1 MVIEYIKIIRV
12 TFLQDLE
19 EEVNKYIAEMMSLD
33 NTPSQYVW
41 KCCAVDIT
49 HTTYNDTIRYSAT
62 LKFNK
67 QYKTLPDVYGS
78 QNKIKCCLEE
88 PI

>member
-1 MVIEYIKIIRV
+1 MSIDKIKIIRV

-19 EEVNKYIAEMMSLD
+19 EEVNKCIKETISADKASL
-33 NTPSQYVW
+33 QYVW

-49 HTTYNDTIRYSAT
+49 HTTYNDTIKYSAT

-67 QYKTLPDVYGS
+67 QYKTLPDVFRP

>member
-1 MVIEYIKIIRV
+1 MSIDKIKIIRV

-19 EEVNKYIAEMMSLD
+19 EEVNKCIKETISADKASL
-33 NTPSQYVW
+33 QYVW

-49 HTTYNDTIRYSAT
+49 HTTYNDTIRYIAT